1 MEMGNGKWEMIESLN
16 AVAET
21 KTMHRVA
28 QIGCGQ
34 KGTSHA
40 RSHVLVG
47 RSQIVAAA
55 DPDEEN
61 LALFCERFD
70 TTRDRGTVLFGQH
83 LHGHHDDAVSPTLAD
98 DIADEAAEA
107 AKNDIGNTAEE
118 QEELANQLDHGL
130 YGATAITK
138 GMKDGRIL
146 LQNTV
151 AGVAPYVA
159 RILVRQTIIEN
170 IEHLRLKLIERSKE
184 QKEKL
189 ARPIKKRTEDRAE
202 RLTINVGRFMGSLN
216 EIQNNLVNRYA
227 ESTINDAKRRLDN
240 RNLRQ
245 SALLTFLAGKPNEI
259 EIDAFIRQIVLRSH
273 EIVDPDYQ
281 GYSEERIARFTT
293 LLVTIFAAST
303 NDQRQATSEK
313 LRSYAQ
319 DFSEI
324 SN

>member
-1 MEMGNGKWEMIESLN
+1 MVGKMNRKL
-16 AVAET
+16 
-21 KTMHRVA
+21 M
-28 QIGCGQ
+28 
-34 KGTSHA
+34 
-40 RSHVLVG
+40 
-47 RSQIVAAA
+47 
-55 DPDEEN
+55 
-61 LALFCERFD
+61 
-70 TTRDRGTVLFGQH
+70 
-83 LHGHHDDAVSPTLAD
+83 PTLVITMGLAACSSFKIMYDFAD
-98 DIADEAAEA
+98 DYIKQEAKFFLKFDEQGEQNLNDQVDKLMEWHNAIMLPRYAAYLR
-107 AKNDIGNTAEE
+107 
-118 QEELANQLDHGL
+118 QLANQLDHGV

-189 ARPIKKRTEDRAE
+189 ARPIEKQTEDRTE
-202 RLTINVGRFMGSLN
+202 RLTKNVGRFMCDLN
-216 EIQNNLVNRYA
+216 EIQNNLINRYA
-227 ESTINDAKRRLDN
+227 KSTINDAKRRLDN

-245 SALLTFLAGKPNEI
+245 SALLTFLAGKPKEM
-259 EIDAFIRQIVLRSH
+259 EIDAFINQIVLRAH
-273 EIVDPDYQ
+273 EIVDRDYR
-281 GYSEERIARFTT
+281 GYSEKRLARFTT
-293 LLVTIFAAST
+293 LLVNIFAAST

>member
-1 MEMGNGKWEMIESLN
+1 MVGKMNRKL
-16 AVAET
+16 
-21 KTMHRVA
+21 M
-28 QIGCGQ
+28 
-34 KGTSHA
+34 
-40 RSHVLVG
+40 
-47 RSQIVAAA
+47 
-55 DPDEEN
+55 
-61 LALFCERFD
+61 
-70 TTRDRGTVLFGQH
+70 
-83 LHGHHDDAVSPTLAD
+83 PTLVITMGLAACSSFKIMYDFAD
-98 DIADEAAEA
+98 DYIKQEAKFFLKFDEQGEQNLNDQVDKMMEWHNAIMLPRYAAYLR
-107 AKNDIGNTAEE
+107 
-118 QEELANQLDHGL
+118 QLANQLDHGL

-146 LQNTV
+146 VQITV

-189 ARPIKKRTEDRAE
+189 ARPIEKQTEDRTE
-202 RLTINVGRFMGSLN
+202 RLTKNIGRFMGDIN
-216 EIQNNLVNRYA
+216 EIQNNLINRYA
-227 ESTINDAKRRLDN
+227 KSTINDAKRRLDN

-245 SALLTFLAGKPNEI
+245 SALLTFLAGKPKEM
-259 EIDAFIRQIVLRSH
+259 EIDAFINQIVLRAH
-273 EIVDPDYQ
+273 EIVDRDYK
-281 GYSEERIARFTT
+281 GYSEKRIARFTT
-293 LLVTIFAAST
+293 LLVNIFAAST

>member
-1 MEMGNGKWEMIESLN
+1 MNRKLM
-16 AVAET
+16 
-21 KTMHRVA
+21 
-28 QIGCGQ
+28 
-34 KGTSHA
+34 
-40 RSHVLVG
+40 
-47 RSQIVAAA
+47 
-55 DPDEEN
+55 
-61 LALFCERFD
+61 
-70 TTRDRGTVLFGQH
+70 
-83 LHGHHDDAVSPTLAD
+83 PTLVITMGLAACSSFKIMYDFAD
-98 DIADEAAEA
+98 DYIKQEAKFFLKFDEQGEQNLNDQVDKLMEWHNAIMLPRYAAYLR
-107 AKNDIGNTAEE
+107 
-118 QEELANQLDHGL
+118 QLANQLDHGL

-146 LQNTV
+146 VQITV

-189 ARPIKKRTEDRAE
+189 ARPIEKQTEDRTE
-202 RLTINVGRFMGSLN
+202 RLTKNVGRFMGDLN
-216 EIQNNLVNRYA
+216 EIQNNLINRYA
-227 ESTINDAKRRLDN
+227 KSTINDAKRRLDN

-245 SALLTFLAGKPNEI
+245 SALLTFLAGKPKEM
-259 EIDAFIRQIVLRSH
+259 EIDAFINQIVLRAH
-273 EIVDPDYQ
+273 EIVDRDYK
-281 GYSEERIARFTT
+281 GYSEKRIARFTT
-293 LLVTIFAAST
+293 LLVNIFAAST

>member
-1 MEMGNGKWEMIESLN
+1 MNRKLMLTLVITTGLAACSSL
-16 AVAET
+16 
-21 KTMHRVA
+21 KIMYDF
-28 QIGCGQ
+28 
-34 KGTSHA
+34 
-40 RSHVLVG
+40 
-47 RSQIVAAA
+47 A
-55 DPDEEN
+55 DDYIKQEAKFFLKFDEQGE
-61 LALFCERFD
+61 
-70 TTRDRGTVLFGQH
+70 QH
-83 LHGHHDDAVSPTLAD
+83 LNDQVDKMMEWHNAIMLPRY
-98 DIADEAAEA
+98 AAYLR
-107 AKNDIGNTAEE
+107 
-118 QEELANQLDHGL
+118 QLANQLDHGL

-189 ARPIKKRTEDRAE
+189 ARPIEKQTEDRTE
-202 RLTINVGRFMGSLN
+202 RLTKNVGRFMGDLN
-216 EIQNNLVNRYA
+216 EIQNNLINRYA
-227 ESTINDAKRRLDN
+227 KSTINDAKRRLDN

-245 SALLTFLAGKPNEI
+245 SALLTFLAGKPKEM
-259 EIDAFIRQIVLRSH
+259 EIDAFISQIVLRAH
-273 EIVDPDYQ
+273 EIVDPDYK
-281 GYSEERIARFTT
+281 GYSEKRIARFTT
-293 LLVTIFAAST
+293 LLVNIFAAST

>member
-1 MEMGNGKWEMIESLN
+1 MNRKLM
-16 AVAET
+16 
-21 KTMHRVA
+21 
-28 QIGCGQ
+28 
-34 KGTSHA
+34 
-40 RSHVLVG
+40 
-47 RSQIVAAA
+47 
-55 DPDEEN
+55 
-61 LALFCERFD
+61 
-70 TTRDRGTVLFGQH
+70 
-83 LHGHHDDAVSPTLAD
+83 PTLVITMGLAACSSFKIMYDFAD
-98 DIADEAAEA
+98 DYIKQEAKFFLKFDEQGEQNLNDQVDKMMEWHNAIMLPRYAAYLR
-107 AKNDIGNTAEE
+107 
-118 QEELANQLDHGL
+118 QLANQLDHGL

-146 LQNTV
+146 LQITV

-189 ARPIKKRTEDRAE
+189 ARPIEKQTEDRTE
-202 RLTINVGRFMGSLN
+202 RLTKNIGRFMGDIN
-216 EIQNNLVNRYA
+216 EIQNNLINRYA
-227 ESTINDAKRRLDN
+227 KSTINDAKRRLDN

-245 SALLTFLAGKPNEI
+245 SALLTFLAGKPKEM
-259 EIDAFIRQIVLRSH
+259 EIDAFINQIVLRAH
-273 EIVDPDYQ
+273 EIVDRDYK
-281 GYSEERIARFTT
+281 GYSEKRIARFTT
-293 LLVTIFAAST
+293 LLVNIFAAST

>member
-1 MEMGNGKWEMIESLN
+1 MVGKMNRKL
-16 AVAET
+16 
-21 KTMHRVA
+21 M
-28 QIGCGQ
+28 
-34 KGTSHA
+34 
-40 RSHVLVG
+40 
-47 RSQIVAAA
+47 
-55 DPDEEN
+55 
-61 LALFCERFD
+61 
-70 TTRDRGTVLFGQH
+70 
-83 LHGHHDDAVSPTLAD
+83 PTLVITMGLAACSSFKIMYDFAD
-98 DIADEAAEA
+98 DYIKQEAKFFLKFDEQGEQNLNDQVDKMMEWHNAIMLPRYAAYLR
-107 AKNDIGNTAEE
+107 
-118 QEELANQLDHGL
+118 QLANQLDHGL

-170 IEHLRLKLIERSKE
+170 IEHLRLKFIERSKE

-189 ARPIKKRTEDRAE
+189 ARPIEKQTEDHTE
-202 RLTINVGRFMGSLN
+202 RLTKNVGRFMGDLN
-216 EIQNNLVNRYA
+216 EIQNNLINRYA
-227 ESTINDAKRRLDN
+227 KSTINDAKRRLDN

-245 SALLTFLAGKPNEI
+245 SALLTFLAGKPKEM
-259 EIDAFIRQIVLRSH
+259 EIDAFISQIVLRAH
-273 EIVDPDYQ
+273 EIVDPDYK
-281 GYSEERIARFTT
+281 GYSEKRIARFTT
-293 LLVTIFAAST
+293 LLVNIFAAST

>member
-1 MEMGNGKWEMIESLN
+1 MAGKMNRKLMLTLVITTGLAACSSL
-16 AVAET
+16 
-21 KTMHRVA
+21 KIMYDF
-28 QIGCGQ
+28 
-34 KGTSHA
+34 
-40 RSHVLVG
+40 
-47 RSQIVAAA
+47 A
-55 DPDEEN
+55 DDYIKQEAKFFLKFDEQGE
-61 LALFCERFD
+61 
-70 TTRDRGTVLFGQH
+70 QH
-83 LHGHHDDAVSPTLAD
+83 LNDQVDKMMEWHNAIMLPRY
-98 DIADEAAEA
+98 AAYLR
-107 AKNDIGNTAEE
+107 
-118 QEELANQLDHGL
+118 QLANQLDHGL

-170 IEHLRLKLIERSKE
+170 IEHLRLKFIERSKE

-189 ARPIKKRTEDRAE
+189 ARPIEKQTEDRTE
-202 RLTINVGRFMGSLN
+202 RLTKNVGRFMGDLN
-216 EIQNNLVNRYA
+216 KIQNNLINRYA
-227 ESTINDAKRRLDN
+227 KSTINGAKRRLDN

-245 SALLTFLAGKPNEI
+245 SALLTFLAGKPNEM
-259 EIDAFIRQIVLRSH
+259 EIDAFISQIVLRAH
-273 EIVDPDYQ
+273 EIVDPDYK
-281 GYSEERIARFTT
+281 GYSEKRIARFTT
-293 LLVTIFAAST
+293 LLVNIFAAST

>member
-1 MEMGNGKWEMIESLN
+1 MVGKMNRKLMLTLVITMGL
-16 AVAET
+16 
-21 KTMHRVA
+21 
-28 QIGCGQ
+28 
-34 KGTSHA
+34 
-40 RSHVLVG
+40 
-47 RSQIVAAA
+47 AACSSFKIMYDFA
-55 DPDEEN
+55 DDYIKQEAKFFLKFDEQGE
-61 LALFCERFD
+61 
-70 TTRDRGTVLFGQH
+70 QH
-83 LHGHHDDAVSPTLAD
+83 LNDQVDKMMEWHNAIMLPRY
-98 DIADEAAEA
+98 AAYLR
-107 AKNDIGNTAEE
+107 
-118 QEELANQLDHGL
+118 QLANQLDHGL

-189 ARPIKKRTEDRAE
+189 ARPIEKQTEDRTE
-202 RLTINVGRFMGSLN
+202 RLTKNVGRFMGDLN
-216 EIQNNLVNRYA
+216 EIQNNLINRYA
-227 ESTINDAKRRLDN
+227 KSTINDAKRRLDN

-245 SALLTFLAGKPNEI
+245 SALLTFLAGKPKEM
-259 EIDAFIRQIVLRSH
+259 EIDAFISQIVLRAH
-273 EIVDPDYQ
+273 EIVDPDYK
-281 GYSEERIARFTT
+281 GYSEKRIARFTT
-293 LLVTIFAAST
+293 LLVNIFAAST

>member
-1 MEMGNGKWEMIESLN
+1 MVGKMNRKLMLTLVITMGL
-16 AVAET
+16 
-21 KTMHRVA
+21 
-28 QIGCGQ
+28 
-34 KGTSHA
+34 
-40 RSHVLVG
+40 
-47 RSQIVAAA
+47 AACSSFKIMY
-55 DPDEEN
+55 D
-61 LALFCERFD
+61 F
-70 TTRDRGTVLFGQH
+70 
-83 LHGHHDDAVSPTLAD
+83 AD
-98 DIADEAAEA
+98 DYIKQEAKFFLKFDEQGEQNLNDQVDKMMEWHNAIMLPRYAAYLR
-107 AKNDIGNTAEE
+107 
-118 QEELANQLDHGL
+118 QLANQLDHGF

-170 IEHLRLKLIERSKE
+170 IEHLRLKFIERSKE

-189 ARPIKKRTEDRAE
+189 ARPIEKRTEDRTE
-202 RLTINVGRFMGSLN
+202 RLIKKVGRFISDLN
-216 EIQNNLVNRYA
+216 EIQNNLINRYA
-227 ESTINDAKRRLDN
+227 KSTINDAKRRLDN

-245 SALLTFLAGKPNEI
+245 SALLTFLAGKPNEM

-273 EIVDPDYQ
+273 EIVDPDYK
-281 GYSEERIARFTT
+281 GYSEKRIARFTT
-293 LLVTIFAAST
+293 LLVNIFAAST

-319 DFSEI
+319 DFNEI

>member
-1 MEMGNGKWEMIESLN
+1 MNRKLM
-16 AVAET
+16 
-21 KTMHRVA
+21 
-28 QIGCGQ
+28 
-34 KGTSHA
+34 
-40 RSHVLVG
+40 
-47 RSQIVAAA
+47 
-55 DPDEEN
+55 
-61 LALFCERFD
+61 
-70 TTRDRGTVLFGQH
+70 
-83 LHGHHDDAVSPTLAD
+83 PTLVITMGLAACSSFKIMYDFAD
-98 DIADEAAEA
+98 DYIKQEAKFFLKFDEQGEQNLNDQVDKMMEWHNAIMLPRYAAYLR
-107 AKNDIGNTAEE
+107 
-118 QEELANQLDHGL
+118 QLANQLDHGL

-146 LQNTV
+146 VQITV

-189 ARPIKKRTEDRAE
+189 ARPIEKQTEDRTE
-202 RLTINVGRFMGSLN
+202 RLTKNVGRFMGDLN
-216 EIQNNLVNRYA
+216 EIQNNLINRYA
-227 ESTINDAKRRLDN
+227 KSTINDAKRRLDN

-245 SALLTFLAGKPNEI
+245 SALLTFLAGKPKEM
-259 EIDAFIRQIVLRSH
+259 EIDAFINQIVLRAH
-273 EIVDPDYQ
+273 EIVDPDYK
-281 GYSEERIARFTT
+281 GYSEKRIARFTT
-293 LLVTIFAAST
+293 LLVNIFAAST

>member
-1 MEMGNGKWEMIESLN
+1 MNRKLMLTLVITMGLAACSSL
-16 AVAET
+16 
-21 KTMHRVA
+21 KIMYDF
-28 QIGCGQ
+28 
-34 KGTSHA
+34 
-40 RSHVLVG
+40 
-47 RSQIVAAA
+47 A
-55 DPDEEN
+55 DDYIKQEAKFFLKFDEQGE
-61 LALFCERFD
+61 
-70 TTRDRGTVLFGQH
+70 QH
-83 LHGHHDDAVSPTLAD
+83 LNDQVDKMMEWHNAIMLPRY
-98 DIADEAAEA
+98 AAYLR
-107 AKNDIGNTAEE
+107 
-118 QEELANQLDHGL
+118 QLANQLDHGL

-146 LQNTV
+146 VQITV

-189 ARPIKKRTEDRAE
+189 ARPIEKQTEDRTE
-202 RLTINVGRFMGSLN
+202 RLTKNVGRFMGDLN
-216 EIQNNLVNRYA
+216 EIQNNLINRYA
-227 ESTINDAKRRLDN
+227 KSTINGAKRRLDN

-245 SALLTFLAGKPNEI
+245 SALLTFLAGKPKEM
-259 EIDAFIRQIVLRSH
+259 EIDAFISQIVLRAH
-273 EIVDPDYQ
+273 EIVDPDYK
-281 GYSEERIARFTT
+281 GYSEKRIARFTT
-293 LLVTIFAAST
+293 LLVNIFAAST

>member
-1 MEMGNGKWEMIESLN
+1 MNRKLM
-16 AVAET
+16 
-21 KTMHRVA
+21 
-28 QIGCGQ
+28 
-34 KGTSHA
+34 
-40 RSHVLVG
+40 
-47 RSQIVAAA
+47 
-55 DPDEEN
+55 
-61 LALFCERFD
+61 
-70 TTRDRGTVLFGQH
+70 
-83 LHGHHDDAVSPTLAD
+83 PTLVITMGLAACSSFKIMYDFAD
-98 DIADEAAEA
+98 DYIKQEAKFFLKFDEQGEQNLNDQVDKMMEWHNAIMLPRYAAYLR
-107 AKNDIGNTAEE
+107 
-118 QEELANQLDHGL
+118 QLANQLDHGL

-146 LQNTV
+146 VQITV

-189 ARPIKKRTEDRAE
+189 ARPIEKQTEDRTE
-202 RLTINVGRFMGSLN
+202 RLTKNVGRFMGDLN
-216 EIQNNLVNRYA
+216 EIQNNLINRYA
-227 ESTINDAKRRLDN
+227 KSTINGAKRRLDN

-245 SALLTFLAGKPNEI
+245 SALLTFLAGKPKEM
-259 EIDAFIRQIVLRSH
+259 EIDAFINQIVLRAH
-273 EIVDPDYQ
+273 EIVDRDYK
-281 GYSEERIARFTT
+281 GYSEKRIARFTT
-293 LLVTIFAAST
+293 LLVNIFAAST

>member
-1 MEMGNGKWEMIESLN
+1 MNRKLM
-16 AVAET
+16 
-21 KTMHRVA
+21 
-28 QIGCGQ
+28 
-34 KGTSHA
+34 
-40 RSHVLVG
+40 
-47 RSQIVAAA
+47 
-55 DPDEEN
+55 
-61 LALFCERFD
+61 
-70 TTRDRGTVLFGQH
+70 
-83 LHGHHDDAVSPTLAD
+83 PTLVITMGLAACSSFKIMYDFVD
-98 DIADEAAEA
+98 DYIKQEAKFFLKFDEQGEQNLNDQVDKMMEWHNAIMLPRYAAYLR
-107 AKNDIGNTAEE
+107 
-118 QEELANQLDHGL
+118 QLANQLDHGL

-189 ARPIKKRTEDRAE
+189 ARPIEKQTEDRTE
-202 RLTINVGRFMGSLN
+202 RLTKNVGRFMGDLN
-216 EIQNNLVNRYA
+216 EIQNNLINRYA
-227 ESTINDAKRRLDN
+227 KSTINDAKRRLDN

-245 SALLTFLAGKPNEI
+245 SALLTFLAGKPKEM
-259 EIDAFIRQIVLRSH
+259 EIDAFISQIVLRAH
-273 EIVDPDYQ
+273 EIVDPDYK
-281 GYSEERIARFTT
+281 GYSEKRIARFTT
-293 LLVTIFAAST
+293 LLVNIFAAST

-319 DFSEI
+319 DFSGI

>member
-1 MEMGNGKWEMIESLN
+1 MNRKLMLTLVITMGL
-16 AVAET
+16 
-21 KTMHRVA
+21 
-28 QIGCGQ
+28 
-34 KGTSHA
+34 
-40 RSHVLVG
+40 
-47 RSQIVAAA
+47 AACSSFKIMYDFA
-55 DPDEEN
+55 DDYIKQEAKFFLKFDEQGE
-61 LALFCERFD
+61 
-70 TTRDRGTVLFGQH
+70 QH
-83 LHGHHDDAVSPTLAD
+83 LNDQVDKMMEWHNAIMLPRY
-98 DIADEAAEA
+98 AAYLR
-107 AKNDIGNTAEE
+107 
-118 QEELANQLDHGL
+118 QLANQLDHGL

-189 ARPIKKRTEDRAE
+189 ARPIEKQTEDRTE
-202 RLTINVGRFMGSLN
+202 RLTKNVGRFMGDLN
-216 EIQNNLVNRYA
+216 EIQNNLINRYA
-227 ESTINDAKRRLDN
+227 KSTINDAKRRLDN

-245 SALLTFLAGKPNEI
+245 SALLTFLAGKPKEM
-259 EIDAFIRQIVLRSH
+259 EIDAFISQIVLRAH
-273 EIVDPDYQ
+273 EIVDPDYK
-281 GYSEERIARFTT
+281 GYSEKRIARFTT
-293 LLVTIFAAST
+293 LLVNIFAAST

>member
-1 MEMGNGKWEMIESLN
+1 MVGKMNRKLMLTLVITMGL
-16 AVAET
+16 
-21 KTMHRVA
+21 
-28 QIGCGQ
+28 
-34 KGTSHA
+34 
-40 RSHVLVG
+40 
-47 RSQIVAAA
+47 AACSSFKIMYDFA
-55 DPDEEN
+55 DDYIKQEAKFFLKFDEQGE
-61 LALFCERFD
+61 
-70 TTRDRGTVLFGQH
+70 QH
-83 LHGHHDDAVSPTLAD
+83 LNDQVDKMMEWHNAIMLPRY
-98 DIADEAAEA
+98 AAYLR
-107 AKNDIGNTAEE
+107 
-118 QEELANQLDHGL
+118 QLANQLDHGL

-189 ARPIKKRTEDRAE
+189 ARPIEKQTEDRTE
-202 RLTINVGRFMGSLN
+202 RLTKNVGRFMGDLN
-216 EIQNNLVNRYA
+216 EIQNNLINRYA
-227 ESTINDAKRRLDN
+227 KSTINDAKRRLDN

-245 SALLTFLAGKPNEI
+245 SALLTFLAGKPKEM
-259 EIDAFIRQIVLRSH
+259 EIDAFISQIVLRAH
-273 EIVDPDYQ
+273 EIVDPDYK
-281 GYSEERIARFTT
+281 GYSEKRIARFTT
-293 LLVTIFAAST
+293 LLMNIFAAST

>member
-1 MEMGNGKWEMIESLN
+1 MNRKLMPTLVITMGL
-16 AVAET
+16 
-21 KTMHRVA
+21 
-28 QIGCGQ
+28 
-34 KGTSHA
+34 
-40 RSHVLVG
+40 
-47 RSQIVAAA
+47 AACSSFKIMYGFA
-55 DPDEEN
+55 DDYIKQEAKFFLKFDEQGE
-61 LALFCERFD
+61 
-70 TTRDRGTVLFGQH
+70 QH
-83 LHGHHDDAVSPTLAD
+83 LNDQVDKMMEWHNTIMLPRY
-98 DIADEAAEA
+98 EAYLR
-107 AKNDIGNTAEE
+107 
-118 QEELANQLDHGL
+118 QMANQLDHGL
-130 YGATAITK
+130 YGATTITK

-170 IEHLRLKLIERSKE
+170 IEHLRLKIIERSEE

-189 ARPIKKRTEDRAE
+189 ARPIEKQSEDRTE
-202 RLTINVGRFMGSLN
+202 RLTKNVGRFLGDLN
-216 EIQNNLVNRYA
+216 EIQNNLINRYA
-227 ESTINDAKRRLDN
+227 KSTINDAKRRLDN

-245 SALLTFLAGKPNEI
+245 SALLTFLAGKPNEM
-259 EIDAFIRQIVLRSH
+259 EIDAFIRQISLRSH
-273 EIVDPDYQ
+273 EIIDPDYR

-293 LLVTIFAAST
+293 LLVNIFAAST

>member
-1 MEMGNGKWEMIESLN
+1 MKRKLM
-16 AVAET
+16 
-21 KTMHRVA
+21 
-28 QIGCGQ
+28 
-34 KGTSHA
+34 
-40 RSHVLVG
+40 
-47 RSQIVAAA
+47 
-55 DPDEEN
+55 
-61 LALFCERFD
+61 
-70 TTRDRGTVLFGQH
+70 
-83 LHGHHDDAVSPTLAD
+83 PTLVITMGLAACSSFKIMYDFAD
-98 DIADEAAEA
+98 DYIKQEAKFFLKFDEQGEQNLNDQVDKLMEWHNAIMLPRYAAYLR
-107 AKNDIGNTAEE
+107 
-118 QEELANQLDHGL
+118 QLANQLDHGL

-146 LQNTV
+146 VQITV

-189 ARPIKKRTEDRAE
+189 ARPIEKQTEDRTE
-202 RLTINVGRFMGSLN
+202 RLTKNVGRFMGDLN
-216 EIQNNLVNRYA
+216 EIQNNLINRYA
-227 ESTINDAKRRLDN
+227 KSTINDAKRRLDN

-245 SALLTFLAGKPNEI
+245 SALLTFLAGKPKEM
-259 EIDAFIRQIVLRSH
+259 EIDAFINQIVLRAH
-273 EIVDPDYQ
+273 EIVDRDYK
-281 GYSEERIARFTT
+281 GYSEKRIARFTT
-293 LLVTIFAAST
+293 LLVNIFAAST

>member
-1 MEMGNGKWEMIESLN
+1 MNRKLM
-16 AVAET
+16 
-21 KTMHRVA
+21 
-28 QIGCGQ
+28 
-34 KGTSHA
+34 
-40 RSHVLVG
+40 
-47 RSQIVAAA
+47 
-55 DPDEEN
+55 
-61 LALFCERFD
+61 
-70 TTRDRGTVLFGQH
+70 
-83 LHGHHDDAVSPTLAD
+83 PTLVITMGLAACSSFKIMYDFAD
-98 DIADEAAEA
+98 DYIKQEAKFFLKFDEQGEQNLNDQVDKMMEWHNAIMLPRYAAYLR
-107 AKNDIGNTAEE
+107 
-118 QEELANQLDHGL
+118 QLANQLDHGL

-189 ARPIKKRTEDRAE
+189 ARPIEKQTEDRTE
-202 RLTINVGRFMGSLN
+202 RLTKNVGRFMGDLN
-216 EIQNNLVNRYA
+216 EIQNNLINRYA
-227 ESTINDAKRRLDN
+227 KSTINDAKRRLDN

-245 SALLTFLAGKPNEI
+245 SALLTFLAGKPKEM
-259 EIDAFIRQIVLRSH
+259 EIDAFISQIVLRAH
-273 EIVDPDYQ
+273 EIVDPDYK
-281 GYSEERIARFTT
+281 GYSEKRIARFTT
-293 LLVTIFAAST
+293 LLVNIFAAST

>member
-1 MEMGNGKWEMIESLN
+1 M
-16 AVAET
+16 V
-21 KTMHRVA
+21 
-28 QIGCGQ
+28 GQ
-34 KGTSHA
+34 MNRK
-40 RSHVLVG
+40 LM
-47 RSQIVAAA
+47 
-55 DPDEEN
+55 
-61 LALFCERFD
+61 
-70 TTRDRGTVLFGQH
+70 
-83 LHGHHDDAVSPTLAD
+83 PTLVITLGLAACSSFKIMYDFAD
-98 DIADEAAEA
+98 DYIKQEAKFFLKFDEQGEQNLNDQVDKMMEWHNAIMLPRYAAYLR
-107 AKNDIGNTAEE
+107 
-118 QEELANQLDHGL
+118 QLANQLDHGL

-151 AGVAPYVA
+151 AGVAPYAA

-189 ARPIKKRTEDRAE
+189 ARPIEKQTEDRTE
-202 RLTINVGRFMGSLN
+202 RLTKNVGRFMGDLN
-216 EIQNNLVNRYA
+216 EIQNNLINRYA
-227 ESTINDAKRRLDN
+227 KSTINDAKRRLDN

-245 SALLTFLAGKPNEI
+245 SALLTFLAGKPKEM
-259 EIDAFIRQIVLRSH
+259 EIDAFINQIVLRAH
-273 EIVDPDYQ
+273 EIVDRDYK
-281 GYSEERIARFTT
+281 GYSEKRIARFTT
-293 LLVTIFAAST
+293 LLVNIFAAST